1 MQLPELCIR
10 RPVMTTLLM
19 AAFVIFGVLAYHALP
34 VSELPSVDFPTI
46 SVSASLPGA
55 SPETMAAAVATP
67 LESQFSTIAGLDS
80 MSSTSAQ
87 GSTSIT
93 LQFALDRNID
103 AAAQDVQTAIATAQR
118 QLPADM
124 PTPPSFRK
132 VNPADSPI
140 FYIVMQSPTLP
151 LSVVNEYAE
160 TMLAQRLS
168 TITGVAQVRVFGS
181 QKFAVRI
188 QADPDQLAARDIGLD
203 ELQKAI
209 QDSNVNQPVGSF
221 DGPQQSIAIK
231 TNGQLETAAAY
242 GPLIVAY
249 RNGAPVRLNEVATP
263 LDSVENNKVASWYVD
278 RRAIVL
284 AIQRQPGANT
294 VATVD
299 AIKAVLPAFQAN
311 LPASIELKVLYDR
324 SESIRESIGDVQFTL
339 MLAGALVILVI
350 LLFLRTLSATLI
362 PSLALP
368 ISVIGTFAAMY
379 ALGYSLDN
387 LSLLALTLSVGF
399 VVDDAIVMLENIVR
413 HIERGDP
420 PFQAALTG
428 AREIGFTI
436 LSMTLSLVAVFIP
449 VMFMGGIVGR
459 LLHEFA
465 VTICAAILVSGFVSL
480 TLTPMLCS
488 RYLRHADP
496 NEHNLLYRVF
506 ERFFASL
513 LAGYERT
520 LRRAMAWPKT
530 MMLIFIVTLL
540 ATLWL
545 FDRIPKDF
553 LPSGD
558 TSRITAFTEGAQDA
572 SFASMIERQRAVA
585 AILAQ
590 DPNIEGFMSSV
601 GAGGPRPTANT
612 GSLFIR
618 LKPQRERQ
626 LSADEMIRVL
636 RPKLAVVPGINVY
649 LRNPPPI
656 SIGGQTTAAQY
667 QYTLQDTDLE
677 ELYRWTDTLLARF
690 RLLPGFVDV
699 TSNLNNRSPAVAL
712 EVDRDKLAALGL
724 SFGQVE
730 DTLQNAFSAR
740 QISTIYGSNN
750 QYKVILELAPE
761 FQVDPAT
768 LARIYVRS
776 SNGKL
781 VSLDTVTSVT
791 RKTQAL
797 TVNHQGQLP
806 SVTISFNLLPGV
818 SLGTAV
824 DRIKT
829 LETELRLPVSLT
841 TSLQGTAQAFQASL
855 QGLGILLL
863 VAVLVVYIV
872 LGILYESFIHPL
884 TILSGL
890 PSAGLGALLT
900 LLLFK
905 EDLSLYA
912 FVGVIMLVGIVKK
925 NAIMM
930 IDFALDRQ
938 RNEGIAPAEA
948 IFQACLIRF
957 RPIMMTTMAALMG
970 TLPIALGIGAGAE
983 VRRPLGLAVVGGLL
997 LSQLLTLYLTPVIY
1011 LYLERWAGRWTP
1023 TAEKTQQANRSP
1035 DLEPDRDESSA
1046 HSLKPLK
1053 AALAN
1058 DTNPR

>member
-1 MQLPELCIR
+1 MQLSELCIR

-19 AAFVIFGVLAYHALP
+19 AAFLIFGVLAYRALP

-80 MSSTSAQ
+80 MTSTSAQ

-93 LQFALDRNID
+93 LQFSLDRNID
-103 AAAQDVQTAIATAQR
+103 AAAQDVQSAISTALR

-124 PTPPSFRK
+124 PAPPSLRK

-140 FYIVMQSPTLP
+140 FYIVMLSPTLP

-160 TMLAQRLS
+160 TLLAQRLS
-168 TITGVAQVRVFGS
+168 TLTGVAQVRVFGS
-181 QKFAVRI
+181 QKFAVRVR
-188 QADPDQLAARDIGLD
+188 ADPDQLAARGIGLD
-203 ELQKAI
+203 ELRTAI
-209 QDSNVNQPVGSF
+209 AQGNVNQPVGTF
-221 DGPQQSIAIK
+221 DGSRQSIAIK

-242 GPLIVAY
+242 GSLIVAY

-263 LDSVENNKVASWYVD
+263 LDSVENDKIASWYVD

-284 AIQRQPGANT
+284 AVQRQPGANT

-299 AIKAVLPAFQAN
+299 AIKQVLPAFQAK

-324 SESIRESIGDVQFTL
+324 SQSIRESIHDVQFTL
-339 MLAGALVILVI
+339 VLAGVLVVLVI
-350 LLFLRTLSATLI
+350 LLFLRNLSATLI

-368 ISVIGTFAAMY
+368 ISIIGTFAAMQV
-379 ALGYSLDN
+379 LGYSLDN

-413 HIERGDP
+413 HIERGET
-420 PFQAALTG
+420 PFQAAITG
-428 AREIGFTI
+428 SREIGFTI
-436 LSMTLSLVAVFIP
+436 LSMTLSLIAVFIP
-449 VMFMGGIVGR
+449 VLFMGGIVGR

-465 VTICAAILVSGFVSL
+465 VTICAAILVSGLVSL

-488 RYLRHADP
+488 RYLRHSDP
-496 NEHNLLYRVF
+496 QAHNRVYQVF
-506 ERFFASL
+506 ERFFTGL
-513 LAGYERT
+513 LRGYERS
-520 LRRAMAWPKT
+520 LRWTMARPRGVVALFVFT
-530 MMLIFIVTLL
+530 VV
-540 ATLWL
+540 ATVVL
-545 FDRIPKDF
+545 FDRVPKGF

-558 TSRITAFTEGAQDA
+558 TGQITAFTEGAQDA
-572 SFASMIERQRAVA
+572 SFAAMVERQRAVA

-590 DPNIEGFMSSV
+590 DPNVEAFMSSV

-612 GSLFIR
+612 GTFFIH
-618 LKPQRERQ
+618 LKPRQ
-626 LSADEMIRVL
+626 ARSLSADGVIQAL
-636 RPKLAVVPGINVY
+636 RPKLAGVPGINVY
-649 LRNPPPI
+649 LQNPPPI
-656 SIGGQTTAAQY
+656 RIGGQITAAQY
-667 QYTLQDTDLE
+667 QYTLQDTDLN
-677 ELYRWTDTLLARF
+677 ELYRWTDTLLGRI
-690 RLLPGFVDV
+690 RQLPGFVDV
-699 TSNLNNRSPAVAL
+699 TSNLNNQSPALAL

-730 DTLQNAFSAR
+730 DTLQSAFGAR
-740 QISTIYGSNN
+740 QISTIYGATN
-750 QYKVILELAPE
+750 QYRVILELAPE
-761 FQVDPAT
+761 FQADPAM
-768 LARIYVRS
+768 LARLHARS
-776 SNGKL
+776 ANGTL
-781 VSLDTVTSVT
+781 VSLDTVVSVT

-818 SLGTAV
+818 SLGEAV
-824 DRIKT
+824 DRIKA
-829 LETELRLPVSLT
+829 LESELRLPVSLT
-841 TSLQGTAQAFQASL
+841 TSLQGTAQAFQTSL
-855 QGLGILLL
+855 QGLGVLLL

-905 EDLSLYA
+905 VDLSLYA

-938 RNEGIAPAEA
+938 RNEGVAPAEA

-957 RPIMMTTMAALMG
+957 RPIMMTTMAALVG
-970 TLPIALGIGAGAE
+970 TLPIALGWGAGAE
-983 VRRPLGLAVVGGLL
+983 LRRPLGLAVVGGLL

-1011 LYLERWAGRWTP
+1011 LYL
-1023 TAEKTQQANRSP
+1023 
-1035 DLEPDRDESSA
+1035 DRLVTRGSSI
-1046 HSLKPLK
+1046 HGKLGETL
-1053 AALAN
+1053 
-1058 DTNPR
+1058 